1 MCATPRANKWPG
13 AWRPIERSALS
24 NPSTKAILAES
35 ERTTAQY
42 SWEGTFADY
51 LELVVGNP
59 GISRLSH
66 KLIFDSITDVGVEMS
81 PNGAPVYKLFDGEVF
96 GLEDQLERLVQYF
109 ASGADRF
116 DIRKRILLLIG
127 PPASGKSTIVAL
139 LKRAVENYTRT
150 DAGATYG
157 IKGCPMQE
165 EPLHLIPREARPKL
179 MEEFGVYIE
188 GDLCPRCRYVLR
200 SQHQGKI
207 GEMPVTRFVM
217 SEQEAM
223 GIGFYVATNPNPADA
238 SLLIGSVDTSQLQG
252 DRVEVAGKAFRMDG
266 ELNVGNRG
274 LVEFGEIFKADQHLL
289 ATLLGLA
296 QEQLIKMERFGSVYA
311 DEVVIGHS
319 NLGDLENFMKDERSE
334 ALKDRLIAIQIPYNV
349 RVADEIN
356 IYRKVLSESMS
367 RATHLAPQTLATA
380 STLAVLSRLEPPD
393 RKGLTLL
400 DKLRLYDGEILPNVS
415 ADDVREMRRHHPDE
429 GMEGLS
435 PRYVMN
441 RLSAAVTDQ
450 SSGCLSPLKALDVLW
465 NGLEENVSLDPEG
478 RAMYLG
484 FLRDAVREYGNR
496 AVRDIQRAY
505 REGFEA
511 SAKELLD
518 EYLANVEEFCEG
530 RDCPEREMRD
540 LEKHTGIYERDRE
553 DFRREI
559 NGYFANL
566 KSRGIAYDH
575 TSEDRLQAAIETKL
589 FPDRRT
595 IERTLTRPRSASHRA
610 EWRRLRSAVF
620 KRLVDS
626 YGYCEACAD
635 DVISYAVNV
644 VKRGVV
650 IRTPKNEGVEW
661 LWDLNPVGPA
671 PQ

>member
-1 MCATPRANKWPG
+1 M
-13 AWRPIERSALS
+13 S
-24 NPSTKAILAES
+24 NPSIKAILAES

-51 LELVVGNP
+51 LELVISNP

-66 KLIFDSITDVGVEMS
+66 KLIFDSITDVGIETS
-81 PNGAPVYKLFDGEVF
+81 PGGGPVYKLFDGEVF
-96 GLEDQLERLVQYF
+96 GLDDQLERLVQYF
-109 ASGADRF
+109 ASGADRL

-127 PPASGKSTIVAL
+127 PPASGKSTIVAV

-165 EPLHLIPREARPKL
+165 EPLHLIPRDARPKL
-179 MEEFGVYIE
+179 IEESGVYIE

-200 SQHQGKI
+200 SRHQGKI
-207 GEMPVTRFVM
+207 GEMPVARFVM

-223 GIGFYVATNPNPADA
+223 GIGFYVATNPNPSDA

-296 QEQLIKMERFGSVYA
+296 QEQLIKMERFGSVYV

-349 RVADEIN
+349 RVKDEVK
-356 IYRKVLSESMS
+356 IYEKVLSESMS
-367 RATHLAPQTLATA
+367 LATHLAPLTLATA
-380 STLAVLSRLEPPD
+380 STVAVLSRLEPPD

-400 DKLRLYDGEILPNVS
+400 DKLRLYDGQKLRNVS
-415 ADDVREMRRHHPDE
+415 ADDVRDMRRSHPDE

-441 RLSAAVTDQ
+441 RLSAAVTDP
-450 SSGCLSPLKALDVLW
+450 STGCLSPLKALDVLW
-465 NGLEENVSLDPEG
+465 NGLKENVSLNPEL

-511 SAKELLD
+511 SANELLD
-518 EYLANVEEFCEG
+518 DYLVNVEDFCEG
-530 RDCPEREMRD
+530 RDCPDREMRD

-559 NGYFANL
+559 SGYFSNL

-575 TSEDRLQAAIETKL
+575 TSEVRLKAAIEAKL

-595 IERTLTRPRSASHRA
+595 IERTLSRPRSASQRA
-610 EWRRLRSAVF
+610 EWRRLRSAVN

-626 YGYCEACAD
+626 YGYCEACAE

-650 IRTPKNEGVEW
+650 VRTPKNEGVEW
-661 LWDLNPVGPA
+661 HWDLNPVAPA
-671 PQ
+671 TKRRQ

>member
-1 MCATPRANKWPG
+1 M
-13 AWRPIERSALS
+13 S

-51 LELVVGNP
+51 LELVIANP

-66 KLIFDSITDVGVEMS
+66 KLIFDSILSFGMEAS
-81 PNGAPVYKLFDGEVF
+81 PGGAPIYKLFAGEVF
-96 GLEDQLERLVQYF
+96 GLHDQLERLVQYF

-139 LKRAVENYTRT
+139 LKRALEDYTRT

-157 IKGCPMQE
+157 IKSCPMQE

-179 MEEFGVYIE
+179 MEEYGIYIE
-188 GDLCPRCRYVLR
+188 GDVCPRCRYVLR
-200 SQHQGKI
+200 SKYQGKI
-207 GEMPVTRFVM
+207 GEMPVARFVM
-217 SEQEAM
+217 SEQEAI

-296 QEQLIKMERFGSVYA
+296 QEQLIKMERFGSVYV
-311 DEVVIGHS
+311 DEVVVGHS
-319 NLGDLENFMKDERSE
+319 NLGDLENFMNDERSE
-334 ALKDRLIAIQIPYNV
+334 ALKDRLIAIHIPYNV
-349 RVADEIN
+349 QVADEVK
-356 IYRKVLSESMS
+356 IYRKMLYESMS
-367 RATHLAPQTLATA
+367 LTTHVAPLTLATA

-400 DKLRLYDGEILPNVS
+400 DKLRLYDGHILPNVS
-415 ADDVREMRRHHPDE
+415 AEDVREIKRHHPDE

-441 RLSAAVTDQ
+441 RLSAAVTDT
-450 SSGCLSPLKALDVLW
+450 STGCLSPLKALDVLW
-465 NGLEENVSLDPEG
+465 NGLKENVSLDPEG
-478 RAMYLG
+478 RAIYLG
-484 FLRDAVREYGNR
+484 FIRDSVREYGNR

-505 REGFEA
+505 KEGFEA
-511 SAKELLD
+511 SAKEVLD
-518 EYLANVEEFCEG
+518 DYLANVEDFCEG
-530 RDCPEREMRD
+530 RDCPERDMRE
-540 LEKHTGIYERDRE
+540 LEKNTGVYERDRQ

-559 NGYFANL
+559 HGYFSNL

-575 TSEDRLQAAIETKL
+575 TSENRMKAAIEAKL
-589 FPDRRT
+589 FPGRRT
-595 IERTLTRPRSASHRA
+595 VESTLSRPRSASKRA
-610 EWRRLRSAVF
+610 EWRRLRSAVC

-626 YGYCEACAD
+626 YGYCEICAD

-644 VKRGVV
+644 IKRVVV

-661 LWDLNPVGPA
+661 LWDLNPVGPTSG
-671 PQ
+671 QTQ